1 MKRLTYQRI
10 LIGIFLPIFVFG
22 AIIINE
28 DIGNI
33 SGSGGTKSGEVFP
46 VIAQSF
52 NLNISEPLESKR
64 TVNVTVPVE
73 SITTEKWMRDIHMR
87 MSVFDKSYPN
97 VVFKAVTENE
107 LEPGN
112 VTLDGELTINGIQ
125 KPKSVSLEL
134 KEIHGSLEA
143 AGSFEISLDNYGIK
157 SPGMGPM
164 KVSDKVSINFKFS
177 VPPDGSI

>member
-1 MKRLTYQRI
+1 MGL
-10 LIGIFLPIFVFG
+10 LLPIFVFG

-28 DIGNI
+28 DMGKIT
-33 SGSGGTKSGEVFP
+33 GSGETKSGEVFP

-52 NLNISEPLESKR
+52 NLDISEPLERKR
-64 TVNVTVPVE
+64 HVNVTVPVA

-97 VVFKAVTENE
+97 VIFMAETENE

-112 VTLDGELTINGIQ
+112 VTLDGELTINGVQ
-125 KPKSVSLEL
+125 KPKSVSFEF
-134 KEIHGSLEA
+134 KEIDGSLAA
-143 AGSFEISLDNYGIK
+143 AGSIEISLNNFGIK

-164 KVSDKVSINFKFS
+164 KVSDKVSIHFNFS
-177 VPPDGSI
+177 VPSKEVIAAER